1 MSEQTEELVALNAD
15 IVGYSRLLADD
26 REATTSRVE
35 EYSKLVAQRVADSQG
50 TLVNFVGDNF
60 MAVFPTAEEAVQAA
74 ISISSEIESHNE
86 SLPSSRWVRFRMG
99 MDQGET
105 TVHDGDYAGDALNV
119 AARIQ
124 AMARPGG
131 LSVSG
136 RVYRALDEPSLRFR
150 PLGRKSLKNIPEPV
164 EVYEFADLPSGAV
177 PGQHRRSLH
186 LEAPTLSVLPSDTEG
201 VDEQT
206 AAAARLL
213 RQDLVHRLASIPGL
227 KVIDAAAESSAGN
240 EAVARYTIT
249 PGLHQVGNTV
259 RVFAP
264 LVDLTTFIA
273 VKTHKWT
280 VPADELLSRSEEL
293 ANEVGRTVEV
303 ELIVGQPAGI
313 YSELLDDESIE
324 KVYRGWHLLIA
335 ENKLDWQQAVRL
347 FGEVAEAHPEV
358 PVGHTL
364 SAFSNWLAAANEWG
378 DPERLLDLAAEQADA
393 AIAIGD
399 LTGLG
404 RMVRAA
410 VLTSRGRPA
419 EALTEIESAEILRPT
434 CDITYGVEGSVRRY
448 MGQWEKAVDLTDL
461 AMRLTAVN
469 KPWYPTVQSCSLL
482 MGERYEQA
490 AELAELVLEHHPQ
503 NLEALLVLA
512 MAQVEMGQERRA
524 KATGQA
530 IKERF
535 PAVDV
540 AGWLERNPYQDRDLV
555 ERWKKDLA
563 IAGAID
569 G

>member
-26 REATTSRVE
+26 REATTSTVE
-35 EYSKLVAQRVADSQG
+35 EYSKLVADRVADSQG
-50 TLVNFVGDNF
+50 TVANFVGDNF
-60 MAVFPTAEEAVQAA
+60 MAVFPTAEEAVRAA
-74 ISISSEIESHNE
+74 ISIASEIESRNE

-99 MDQGET
+99 MDQGEA

-177 PGQHRRSLH
+177 PGQNRRSLH

-201 VDEQT
+201 VDEQ
-206 AAAARLL
+206 AAATARLL

-227 KVIDAAAESSAGN
+227 EVVDAVSGSGGDNDAA
-240 EAVARYTIT
+240 ARYTIT
-249 PGLHQVGNTV
+249 PGLHQIGSTV
-259 RVFAP
+259 RVFAI
-264 LVDLTTFIA
+264 LVDLSTFNV
-273 VKTHKWT
+273 VKSHKWT
-280 VPADELLSRSEEL
+280 VPVEELLARSEEL

-313 YSELLDDESIE
+313 YSELLDDEAIS
-324 KVYRGWHLLIA
+324 KVYQGWQLLVA
-335 ENKLDWQQAVRL
+335 GNKTDWQQALVI

-358 PVGHTL
+358 PVGHGL
-364 SAFSNWLAAANEWG
+364 SAFSSWLGASNGWG
-378 DPERLLDLAAEQADA
+378 DPPALLERAASQANK
-393 AIAIGD
+393 AIALGD
-399 LTGLG
+399 PTGLA
-404 RMVRAA
+404 RMVRGA
-410 VLTSRGRPA
+410 VLMSEGRA
-419 EALTEIESAEILRPT
+419 EEALAEIENAEILRPT
-434 CDITYGVEGSVRRY
+434 CDITYGMEGSVRRY
-448 MGQWEKAVDLTDL
+448 MGQWEKAVDLTDV
-461 AMRLTAVN
+461 AMRLTGVN

-482 MGERYEQA
+482 IGQRYEQA
-490 AELAELVLEHHPQ
+490 SELAELVLEHNPQ

-512 MAQVEMGQERRA
+512 MAQVEMGLERRA

-535 PAVDV
+535 PATDV
-540 AGWLERNPYQDRDLV
+540 AAWLERNPYQDRDLV
-555 ERWKKDLA
+555 ERWKKSLVT
-563 IAGAID
+563 AGAIE